1 MSGKKYNTKVL
12 EELISK
18 QLEDVPLNYKLS
30 YSDIKRLSKN
40 LDTSIFGEDCSIW
53 KGFVNMK
60 SNNKKYVNFYFR
72 KKKIAIN
79 RILYLNYIGELDSSE
94 YLSYSCENQGT
105 CCNINHI
112 HIKNNNINKKI
123 KKTMKIEEDNNP
135 KPKIIEKKQIIFD
148 G

>member
-1 MSGKKYNTKVL
+1 MSGNKYNVKIL
-12 EELISK
+12 EELIK
-18 QLEDVPLNYKLS
+18 NQKENIPLNYKLT

-40 LDTSIFGEDCSIW
+40 IDTSIFGDECSIW
-53 KGFVNMK
+53 KGFVNVK

-79 RILYLNYIGELDSSE
+79 RILYINYKGELNPSE
-94 YLSYSCENQGT
+94 YLCYNCPNQGV

-112 HIKNNNINKKI
+112 NVKNKNLNKKI
-123 KKTMKIEEDNNP
+123 KPKKTDEIKDRP
-135 KPKIIEKKQIIFD
+135 KLIKGKQIIFD

>member
-18 QLEDVPLNYKLS
+18 QRNDIPLNYKLS

-40 LDTSIFGEDCSIW
+40 LNNSIFGDECSIW
-53 KGFVNMK
+53 QGFVNIK
-60 SNNKKYVNFYFR
+60 NNNKKYVNFYFR

-79 RILYLNYIGELDSSE
+79 RIIYLNYIGKLDSSE
-94 YLSYSCENQGT
+94 YLSYSCNNQGN

-112 HIKNNNINKKI
+112 KIKNSNINKKI
-123 KKTMKIEEDNNP
+123 KQNLKIEKEINP
-135 KPKIIEKKQIIFD
+135 VPKIIENKQIIFE

>member
-1 MSGKKYNTKVL
+1 MSGKKYNIEIL

-18 QLEDVPLNYKLS
+18 QKNDVPLNYKLS

-40 LDTSIFGEDCSIW
+40 LDTSIFGDECSIW
-53 KGFVNMK
+53 KGFINMK
-60 SNNKKYVNFYFR
+60 SNNKKYVNFYFM

-94 YLSYSCENQGT
+94 YLSYSCTNQGV

-112 HIKNNNINKKI
+112 IIKNNKINKKI
-123 KKTMKIEEDNNP
+123 NKIVKKEETQEQ
-135 KPKIIEKKQIIFD
+135 KPKIIEKKQIVFD
-148 G
+148 

>member
-1 MSGKKYNTKVL
+1 MSGNKYNVKVL
-12 EELISK
+12 EELIK
-18 QLEDVPLNYKLS
+18 NQKENIPLNYKLT

-40 LDTSIFGEDCSIW
+40 IDKSIFGDECVIW
-53 KGFVNMK
+53 KGFVNVK

-79 RILYLNYIGELDSSE
+79 RILYMNYKGELSPSE
-94 YLSYSCENQGT
+94 YLCYTCPNQGV

-112 HIKNNNINKKI
+112 NIKNTNVNKKVKCNKCDEI
-123 KKTMKIEEDNNP
+123 KDRP
-135 KPKIIEKKQIIFD
+135 KLLKNKQIIFD

>member
-1 MSGKKYNTKVL
+1 MSGKKYNTEIL

-18 QLEDVPLNYKLS
+18 QKSNIPLIYKLS

-40 LDTSIFGEDCSIW
+40 LDTSIFGEECSIW

-94 YLSYSCENQGT
+94 YLSYSCANQGV

-112 HIKNNNINKKI
+112 HIKNNNVNKKI
-123 KKTMKIEEDNNP
+123 IKPSKTEENVEP
-135 KPKIIEKKQIIFD
+135 KPKIIEKKQIVFD
-148 G
+148 

>member
-1 MSGKKYNTKVL
+1 MSGKKYNTQIL

-18 QLEDVPLNYKLS
+18 QRDNIPLNYKLS

-40 LDTSIFGEDCSIW
+40 LDTSIFGDECSIW

-79 RILYLNYIGELDSSE
+79 RILYLNYISELDSSE
-94 YLSYSCENQGT
+94 YLSYSCPNQGV
-105 CCNINHI
+105 CCCINHI
-112 HIKNNNINKKI
+112 QIKNNNVNKKI
-123 KKTMKIEEDNNP
+123 NKVGKEKENVEP
-135 KPKIIEKKQIIFD
+135 KPKIIEKKQIVFD
-148 G
+148 

>member
-1 MSGKKYNTKVL
+1 MSGNKYNVIIL
-12 EELISK
+12 EELIKK
-18 QLEDVPLNYKLS
+18 QKEKVPLDYKLT

-40 LDTSIFGEDCSIW
+40 IDTSIFGEECVIW
-53 KGFVNMK
+53 KGFVNIK

-79 RILYLNYIGELDSSE
+79 RILYMNYKGELNSSE
-94 YLSYSCENQGT
+94 YLSYSCKNQGV

-112 HIKNNNINKKI
+112 NIKNKNGNKKTRCI
-123 KKTMKIEEDNNP
+123 KCDSIQDRP
-135 KPKIIEKKQIIFD
+135 KLIKNKQIIFD

>member
-1 MSGKKYNTKVL
+1 MSGNKYNAKVL
-12 EELISK
+12 EELIKK
-18 QLEDVPLNYKLS
+18 QKEKVPLAYKLS

-40 LDTSIFGEDCSIW
+40 INTSIFGEECAIW
-53 KGFVNMK
+53 KGFVNIK

-79 RILYLNYIGELDSSE
+79 RILYINYKDTLNPSE
-94 YLSYSCENQGT
+94 YLCYTCSNQGT

-112 HIKNNNINKKI
+112 SIKNKNGNKKVKHIKENTISK
-123 KKTMKIEEDNNP
+123 
-135 KPKIIEKKQIIFD
+135 KPKLIKDKQIIFD